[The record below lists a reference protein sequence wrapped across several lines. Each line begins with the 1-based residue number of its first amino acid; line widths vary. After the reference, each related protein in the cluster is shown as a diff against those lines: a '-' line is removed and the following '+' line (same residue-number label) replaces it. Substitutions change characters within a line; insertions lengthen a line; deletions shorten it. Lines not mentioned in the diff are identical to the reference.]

1 MTTMTTE
8 EQKRIFSNNLNKY
21 ISRSGKQQKEIA
33 EAIGTNAATATSS
46 EKQSVH
52 LRSATLTTT

>member
-8 EQKRIFSNNLNKY
+8 EQKKIFSNNLNKY

-33 EAIGTNAATATSS
+33 EAIGTNASTFNM
-46 EKQSVH
+46 
-52 LRSATLTTT
+52 

>member
-8 EQKRIFSNNLNKY
+8 EQKKIFSNNLNKY

-33 EAIGTNAATATSS
+33 
-46 EKQSVH
+46 H
-52 LRSATLTTT
+52 LANIFIFVPS